1 MDALLASGRLE
12 RVHDRE
18 IRAHLSKWPD
28 WLEDIH
34 TNDLAIRDFSF
45 REIAPYLAD
54 HGIPRQLCPE
64 GEWWCVLTDAV
75 PEDYVALADDPKLK
89 ALLLFRRGMMLM
101 SADDHEEALAEAQ
114 DLLELIRAR
123 LTVLGD

>member
-75 PEDYVALADDPKLK
+75 PEDYVALADDPILK

-123 LTVLGD
+123 LTILGE